1 MPVTLI
7 GIVSIVRLLTV
18 DMVPIAT
25 VGIITIYVSAG
36 TIIAVTIPAIGGVV
50 IAMSAPIVGIVSK
63 GGAVKRSEAE
73 ITEPRTP
80 LKNRVFMSRA
90 PFLTLNTQGKG
101 KSRLNH

>member
-1 MPVTLI
+1 MMLVATAMMPRVFSPISERSRGMPVTLI

-18 DMVPIAT
+18 DMVPIAK

-63 GGAVKRSEAE
+63 GRSSEE
-73 ITEPRTP
+73 E
-80 LKNRVFMSRA
+80 
-90 PFLTLNTQGKG
+90 
-101 KSRLNH
+101 